1 MEYNDKNLS
10 PYSAEQAAE
19 EELVKRINRHHIY
32 FVIFVIV
39 LIVSA
44 LASCFTPHKWIVF
57 AVLAVF
63 FLFNKIFFA
72 KLKSDTKKYF
82 DLVDGKEEE

>member
-1 MEYNDKNLS
+1 MSYNDKNLS
-10 PYSAEQAAE
+10 PYPTEQFE
-19 EELVKRINRHHIY
+19 EMKFKKRIKMYDTFI
-32 FVIFVIV
+32 VILLILAAAV
-39 LIVSA
+39 L
-44 LASCFTPHKWIVF
+44 FTPYKWLVF
-57 AVLAVF
+57 VVLAVF